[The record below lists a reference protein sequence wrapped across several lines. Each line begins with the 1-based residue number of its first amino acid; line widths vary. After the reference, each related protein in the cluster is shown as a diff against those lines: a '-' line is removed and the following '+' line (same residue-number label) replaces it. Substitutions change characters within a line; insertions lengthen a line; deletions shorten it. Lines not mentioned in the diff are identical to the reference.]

1 MLLPRISFCVGRQRS
16 RPQSPTFH
24 TCDRANHNAKFHTKF
39 PIYELFA
46 IFARKQQKLVERIFA
61 KSTLRKYW
69 EKHADVEQHLKTWYD
84 TAMSCD
90 WKDPNDVKSTYANA
104 SILKDSRVVFNI
116 KGNSYRLVTKFNFE
130 KQWIFIRFIGT
141 HAEYDKIDANTI

>member
-1 MLLPRISFCVGRQRS
+1 M
-16 RPQSPTFH
+16 
-24 TCDRANHNAKFHTKF
+24 
-39 PIYELFA
+39 
-46 IFARKQQKLVERIFA
+46 ERIFV

-90 WKDPNDVKSTYANA
+90 WKDPNDVKNTYANA
-104 SILKDSRVVFNI
+104 SILKDRRVVFNI

-141 HAEYDKIDANTI
+141 HAEYDNIDANTI